1 MARQLTGRRLSS
13 LPRTPVS
20 GPLVSSREAA
30 AALMRV
36 AAEHA
41 HESGNEQLQI
51 KTASNDFDGLA
62 PDMAGA
68 PWRPFYAI
76 ELPRRTD
83 DLRSAMRVIMH
94 ASGP

>member
-30 AALMRV
+30 AAER
-36 AAEHA
+36 A
-41 HESGNEQLQI
+41 HESGNEQIQI

-83 DLRSAMRVIMH
+83 DLRSVMRVIMH